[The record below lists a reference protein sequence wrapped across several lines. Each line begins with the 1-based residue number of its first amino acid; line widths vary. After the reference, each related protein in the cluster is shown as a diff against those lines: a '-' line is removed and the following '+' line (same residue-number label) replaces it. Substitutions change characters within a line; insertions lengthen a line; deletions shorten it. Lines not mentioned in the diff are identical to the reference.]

1 MSEIKNNGTGGTTTT
16 VRPLNTARRA
26 APLPNNVRTFEAA
39 RGRGA
44 VGVPAAGG
52 NLANLPEL
60 SRSEGGFNFTGIDSF
75 GELVKGFVQT
85 PDAQLAAKE
94 LERAGIRVQTI
105 GERRKGREKNR
116 RPTRIELAT
125 LAEQFGELMEVGES
139 PTQICRLLAQAQT
152 NKVLETALL
161 NAGEMIMNGWAL
173 SEAFA
178 AQRDQKDKPV
188 FPVTFICALR
198 IGEEI
203 GTAADAE
210 TGASRS
216 AFLLTLN
223 RFAEGEKKADSIRSK
238 IRSALMYPVA
248 VVLFCFVAV
257 GVVEYFVMPKMVEL
271 YQGILEGQDA
281 QLPFITQVMIY
292 GSDFL
297 TSWFGLVFIVLLIL
311 GVVMFLRWA
320 KSPEGSSKLKVMSL
334 RMPIFGSFFRHY
346 NAARTLRTMAM
357 LSAGIPSMTERFQI
371 AAETAENPEY
381 ARMLL
386 HVRNRFMTESTD
398 LHKLFVPYP
407 FLMGKEFNGVLMTF
421 ERTADMQNTFHNYAK
436 IVETRAE
443 RELEAVLFWFQNFAI
458 VPVGIFV
465 GFIVA
470 ALYSPMFEL
479 AGRISGK

>member
-1 MSEIKNNGTGGTTTT
+1 MSEANNNGSGTT
-16 VRPLNTARRA
+16 VRPLNSSARRA
-26 APLPNNVRTFEAA
+26 VPLQSNVRNFEAA
-39 RGRGA
+39 RRGGGGGA
-44 VGVPAAGG
+44 VGSSP
-52 NLANLPEL
+52 ANLPAL
-60 SRSEGGFNFTGIDSF
+60 SRSEGGYNFSGIDSF
-75 GELVKGFVQT
+75 GQIVKGFVQT
-85 PDAQLAAKE
+85 PDPALAAKE

-139 PTQICRLLAQAQT
+139 PTQICRLLAQSQV

-161 NAGEMIMNGWAL
+161 NAGELIMNGWGL

-178 AQRDQKDKPV
+178 AQKDKNEKPV

-203 GTAADAE
+203 GTAADTE

-223 RFAEGEKKADSIRSK
+223 RFAEGEKRAESIRSK
-238 IRSALMYPVA
+238 IRSAMMYPIA
-248 VVLFCFVAV
+248 VIGFCFIAV

-271 YQGILEGQDA
+271 YQSLLSGHDT
-281 QLPFITQVMIY
+281 QLPFITRVMIA

-297 TSWFGLVFIVLLIL
+297 TSWFGLIFIILLVIGSIL
-311 GVVMFLRWA
+311 FVRWA
-320 KSPEGSSKLKVMSL
+320 KSTEGSDKLKVMSL
-334 RMPIFGSFFRHY
+334 RMPVFGSFFRNF
-346 NAARTLRTMAM
+346 NAAQTLRTMAM
-357 LSAGIPSMTERFQI
+357 LSAGIPSMTERFQV
-371 AAETAENPEY
+371 AAETANNPEY
-381 ARMLL
+381 ARMLM
-386 HVRNRFMTESTD
+386 HVRNRFMIESTD

-407 FLMGKEFNGVLMTF
+407 FLMGKEFAGVLMTY
-421 ERTADMQNTFHNYAK
+421 ERTADMQGTFHNYAK
-436 IVETRAE
+436 VVEMRAE

-479 AGRISGK
+479 AGRIGNQ